1 MSSEVATGHVSIF
14 PVMTGFKARV
24 TRETKGAGA
33 AGARSFEGGFKG
45 VGTKAGRALGRDLK
59 SALSSGAGDLG
70 APEMRKLTGE
80 VASASAALAR
90 ARLKQQDD
98 AGRVRVAE
106 TRLAEAIAKSGEGSS
121 QAVAAEE
128 RLASVRRTAQVSTD
142 AVTAATQ
149 RMRAAQ
155 ETLRAAQ
162 AAVEQS
168 TVAVN
173 RGLRGMLSNLR
184 SGYRDAN
191 AARSAFS
198 GVAGSVGGMIRGLQ
212 DVTGLSALGRLA
224 RLQAQQVSA
233 VFTSMATAVG
243 GRLASIG
250 GFVRRGMANVGA
262 TFRGAFGPT
271 IQYANAAATLIAS
284 PFINLGRRVST
295 WMSPFTSQVSAGF
308 TKAVN
313 AAGPAASRMVSTFAA
328 GASRLGSSAS
338 SALQSVVSAASNA
351 GAAAGRALGS
361 GIQTAATGAATIAAA
376 GIGIALGK
384 GFSRLGAIDTARAKL
399 TGLGNSAEDVQQIMG
414 DALASVRGTAF
425 GLGEAATVAAAAV
438 AANIRPGEALQGHLK
453 SIANN
458 ASAAGIS
465 MEEMGSIFNRAATQA
480 NGVQNDVISQL
491 ADRGIPI
498 YQALAD
504 QLGVTAG
511 EVFKM
516 ASEGK
521 VDFETFSKA
530 ATAAA
535 GTVADEMGKT
545 VPGAAKNF
553 FAAMG
558 RIGANA
564 LEPIYGKIGPLIAA
578 ATSALGP
585 VEERAKALG
594 QVLLNV
600 LGPAMDFITNLL
612 TRVGE
617 GASLVELGLG
627 GLQGFIGPLAAGFAA
642 LGAGGL
648 AGLLARLGPLSALL
662 PGLGGALAALGSPLG
677 IVAALLGA
685 FALQG
690 DSAFNV
696 VGQLTGVIDSVVGAL
711 PGMIAQFS
719 AIVPQIIG
727 SILSQVPA
735 LLRAGATLIEQLIQG
750 ILVVLPSLVVAAIN
764 IVSSLVDSL
773 VSALPYLIEGAMMLV
788 TALIQGIIIALPQL
802 VTGALALVNGLLTAI
817 VAALPII
824 IQGGIQLL
832 LALVLGIINA
842 LPMLLQAA
850 LTLVMGLLSTLVDN
864 LPLIIQAGI
873 QLLTSLIIGLL
884 GALPQLIATA
894 IQLVLQLV
902 AGLLQM
908 LPELIQAGITL
919 VVSLITGLLGAIP
932 QIIDALPQIIDAII
946 TGFSEVDWLS
956 LGADIIQGIIDGF
969 FSMVGAVGDAIGEV
983 VGGILDF
990 FPHSPAKKGPLSAP
1004 GWRQLK
1010 TSGAATLEQFNAG
1023 ARSEADG
1030 FGDALVAAAQA
1041 GSQRV
1046 QAAMGTVST
1055 TLADSP
1061 AVQARAASPGGPG
1074 PGWTREGNQF
1084 VQHNTFEH
1092 MPPEEGAE
1100 LAAQRMAAVARRSP

>member
-59 SALSSGAGDLG
+59 SALSSGAGDIG

-128 RLASVRRTAQVSTD
+128 RLASARRTAQVSTD

-168 TVAVN
+168 TVAAN

-233 VFTSMATAVG
+233 AFTSMATAVG

-308 TKAVN
+308 TKAVS

-328 GASRLGSSAS
+328 GASRLGSATS
-338 SALQSVVSAASNA
+338 SAFQSVVRAAANA
-351 GAAAGRALGS
+351 GSAAGRALGS
-361 GIQTAATGAATIAAA
+361 GIQNAATAAVTVAAA
-376 GIGIALGK
+376 GIGVALGK

-399 TGLGNSAEDVQQIMG
+399 TGLGNSAEDVQSIMG
-414 DALASVRGTAF
+414 DALGAVRGTAF
-425 GLGEAATVAAAAV
+425 GLGEAATVAAGAV
-438 AANIRPGEALQGHLK
+438 AAGIKPGEQLRATLK
-453 SIANN
+453 GVANVAA
-458 ASAAGIS
+458 ASGTS
-465 MEEMGSIFNRAATQA
+465 MEETGAIFNKVASTGRAYTD
-480 NGVQNDVISQL
+480 NLNQL

-498 YQALAD
+498 YQALAK
-504 QLGVTAG
+504 QLGVTTD
-511 EVFKM
+511 EVRTM
-516 ASEGK
+516 ATEGK
-521 VDFETFSKA
+521 IDFQTFSDA
-530 ATAAA
+530 AASAA
-535 GTVADEMGKT
+535 GTVAQEMGKT

-564 LEPIYGKIGPLIAA
+564 LEPIYGKIAPLIAA

-585 VEERAKALG
+585 IEERAKAFG
-594 QVLLNV
+594 QVLLTV

-617 GASLVELGLG
+617 GAGLVELGLG
-627 GLQGFIGPLAAGFAA
+627 GLQGLIGPLVAGFAA

-662 PGLGGALAALGSPLG
+662 PGLGGALAAIGSPLG

-727 SILSQVPA
+727 SILSQIPA

-764 IVSSLVDSL
+764 IVSSLVESL

-832 LALVLGIINA
+832 LALVLGIVNA
-842 LPMLLQAA
+842 LPMLLTAA
-850 LTLVMGLLSTLVDN
+850 LSLVMGLVSTLIDN

-873 QLLTSLIIGLL
+873 QLLLSLVLGLVN
-884 GALPQLIATA
+884 ALPQLIATA

-902 AGLLQM
+902 AGLIRM
-908 LPELIQAGITL
+908 LPELIKAGITL
-919 VVSLITGLLGAIP
+919 VVSLIKGLVEAIPKIIDAMP
-932 QIIDALPQIIDAII
+932 QIIDAVVKAF
-946 TGFSEVDWLS
+946 TEVDWLS

-969 FSMVGAVGDAIGEV
+969 FSMVGAVGDAIGSV

-990 FPHSPAKKGPLSAP
+990 FPHSPAKKGPLAAP

-1010 TSGAATLEQFNAG
+1010 TSGAAMFGQFNAG
-1023 ARSEADG
+1023 AKAEADQ
-1030 FGDALVAAAQA
+1030 FGDVIQAAAQA
-1041 GSQRV
+1041 ASQRAQLQMSAV
-1046 QAAMGTVST
+1046 GTDLAVSAAERARVAAGGAST
-1055 TLADSP
+1055 SASGGVTKIEQTFIAQSNDPRLATR
-1061 AVQARAASPGGPG
+1061 QMAREAERAFAS
-1074 PGWTREGNQF
+1074 
-1084 VQHNTFEH
+1084 
-1092 MPPEEGAE
+1092 
-1100 LAAQRMAAVARRSP
+1100 S